1 MQPPREKWSDRK
13 LRTLTDAILDRPWR
27 FVAPQLLLFVVCI
40 FYAVHSLGFSAAR
53 GDLVSEKIKYQR
65 DYVEFKREFQ
75 LPDALIAMAES
86 DSPEKNRLFVER
98 LAARLQ
104 REPALF
110 ANTVYKG
117 DLEQMGRKGLLF
129 LSQESLDEVSRICRE
144 DWPFIETFSKADNLN
159 TALRALNREFREG
172 SPTAHSGE
180 DLAEAAPA
188 LRAFRRT
195 LDQASRSI
203 NEPMTNT
210 FPGIPSLFGDQNR
223 LYLSFSSGRIY
234 ALVTH
239 AVSPAVE
246 NQAVTRLWELLNQTR
261 REVSGVNAGI
271 TGEPVLNH
279 DEMLQATRDINLAT
293 IISFLLVALIFIIGF
308 HEVSRPLL
316 ATFCLLVGI
325 VFALGF
331 TTLTVGR
338 LNILSITLVPILVG
352 VAIDFGVHFISR
364 YEEELCRGH
373 QQREALRRAF
383 AFTGIGIITSG
394 LTIAGA
400 FFAMMLTDFKGIQE
414 MGFVAGAGLLLCL
427 LPMLTLLPLLL
438 TKRDLIR
445 RSAKPRR
452 RCPPAW
458 IEQLWLT
465 RPKLV
470 LGIAAAVTVLSLSQF
485 SYVHFDYN
493 LLNLQSR
500 DLPAVQT
507 EEKLIRAS
515 SDSVLYGVVMAD
527 SLDQAADLQRKL
539 ENLEPV
545 SCVHSIVNLLT
556 EDQSQK
562 LQAVRE
568 IKTQISALHL
578 PPLDTSLPNLAQLN
592 ETLYVLEG
600 YLGWAPYFLD
610 AETSPDAALEIE
622 ALRNSV
628 IRLRSLITS
637 AKPETAARLA
647 AFQQELFANVRQTL
661 QRVAAQDTDRRL
673 GAQDLPPFLR
683 DRFLS
688 RSGKYLLQVHPKAD
702 LWQRPNQEAFL
713 AAVRTVAPNVTGT
726 VVQIH
731 EYTTLLKNNFL
742 KATGYA
748 AAIIAVILL
757 IQFRRFESVIL
768 AFLPVALGL
777 CWTIGLMGLLGM
789 HFNPANIM
797 ALTLLTGIGISNG
810 IHILIRFKQ
819 DARPTILAKSTGKA
833 ILVSALTTMAG
844 FGSLILARHQGIAS
858 LGIIMAIGTGL
869 CLLSALTVLP
879 ALLIFLNR
887 QPAEAPPIRVPI
899 KLPMPPARHAPVFA
913 SVSSHSSDPMIS
925 ADYDGS
931 PNRLS

>member
-1 MQPPREKWSDRK
+1 MQPPREKWSARK
-13 LRTLTDAILDRPWR
+13 LRSLTDAILDRPWR
-27 FVAPQLLLFVVCI
+27 FVVPQLLLFVVCI
-40 FYAVHSLGFSAAR
+40 IYAVHSLGFSAAR

-75 LPDALIAMAES
+75 LPDSMIAMAES
-86 DSPEKNRLFVER
+86 DSPEKNRMFVER
-98 LAARLQ
+98 LAARIQ
-104 REPALF
+104 REPSLF

-117 DLEQMGRKGLLF
+117 DLGQMGRKGLLF
-129 LSQESLDEVSRICRE
+129 LSQDSLDEVSRICRE

-172 SPTAHSGE
+172 SPSANNGK

-195 LDQASRSI
+195 IDQASRSI
-203 NEPMTNT
+203 TEPLTNN
-210 FPGIPSLFGDQNR
+210 FPGIPALFGDQNR
-223 LYLSFSSGRIY
+223 IYLSFSAGRIY

-239 AVSPAVE
+239 AASPAVE
-246 NQAVTRLWELLNQTR
+246 NEAVARLWELVASTR
-261 REVSGVNAGI
+261 REVTGVNAGI

-279 DEMLQATRDINLAT
+279 DEMKQATRDINLAT

-414 MGFVAGAGLLLCL
+414 MGFVAGSGLLLCL

-445 RSAKPRR
+445 RSSKPRR

-458 IEQLWLT
+458 IEQIWLT

-470 LGIAAAVTVLSLSQF
+470 LCSAAAITALSLSQF
-485 SYVHFDYN
+485 SKVHFDYN
-493 LLNLQSR
+493 LLNLQSV

-507 EEKLIRAS
+507 EQKLIRAS
-515 SDSVLYGVVMAD
+515 SESVLYGVVMAD
-527 SLDQAADLQRKL
+527 SLEEAAALQRKL
-539 ENLEPV
+539 EILEPV
-545 SCVHSIVNLLT
+545 SCVHSIVSLLT

-568 IKTQISALHL
+568 IKKRIHTLHL
-578 PPLDTSLPNLAQLN
+578 PPLDHAPPNLAHLN
-592 ETLYVLEG
+592 ETLYALQG

-610 AETSPDAALEIE
+610 PETAPDAALEIE

-628 IRLRSLITS
+628 IRFRALITS
-637 AKPETAARLA
+637 ATADTAPRLA
-647 AFQQELFANVRQTL
+647 AFQQSLFANVRLTL
-661 QRVAAQDTDRRL
+661 ERVGAQDTERSL
-673 GAQDLPPFLR
+673 GVQDLPPFLR
-683 DRFLS
+683 DRFVS

-713 AAVRTVAPNVTGT
+713 AAVRRVAPNVTGT

-742 KATGYA
+742 NATGYA
-748 AAIIAVILL
+748 AGIIAVILL
-757 IQFRRFESVIL
+757 IQFRRFGSVIL

-777 CWTIGLMGLLGM
+777 CWTIGLMGWLGM
-789 HFNPANIM
+789 RFNSANIM

-810 IHILIRFKQ
+810 IHILIRFNQ
-819 DARPTILAKSTGKA
+819 DARPSILTKSTGKA
-833 ILVSALTTMAG
+833 ILVSAFTTMAG
-844 FGSLILARHQGIAS
+844 FGSLMVARHQGIAS

-869 CLLSALTVLP
+869 CLLSSLTVLP
-879 ALLIFLNR
+879 ALLIALKRRPLVSDPPTVHVPITIPERALRPVSR
-887 QPAEAPPIRVPI
+887 QLLPAEY
-899 KLPMPPARHAPVFA
+899 K
-913 SVSSHSSDPMIS
+913 
-925 ADYDGS
+925 
-931 PNRLS
+931 N

>member
-1 MQPPREKWSDRK
+1 MQPPREKWSARK
-13 LRTLTDAILDRPWR
+13 LRLLTDAILDRPWR
-27 FVAPQLLLFVVCI
+27 FVIPQLLLFVVCI
-40 FYAVHSLGFSAAR
+40 VYAVHSLGFSAAR

-75 LPDALIAMAES
+75 LPDAMIAMAES

-98 LAARLQ
+98 LAAHLKN
-104 REPALF
+104 EPKFF

-117 DLEQMGRKGLLF
+117 DLGQMGRKGLLF
-129 LSQESLDEVSRICRE
+129 LSQDSLDELSRICRE
-144 DWPFIETFSKADNLN
+144 DWPFIETFSKSENLN
-159 TALRALNREFREG
+159 TALRSLNREFREG
-172 SPTAHSGE
+172 SPTANTGQ

-195 LDQASRSI
+195 IDQASRSI
-203 NEPMTNT
+203 TEPVSNT
-210 FPGIPSLFGDQNR
+210 FPGIPTLFGDQNR
-223 LYLSFSSGRIY
+223 LYLSFSAGRIY

-239 AVSPAVE
+239 AASPAIE
-246 NQAVTRLWELLNQTR
+246 NQAVTRLWELVAETR

-458 IEQLWLT
+458 IECLWLN

-470 LGIAAAVTVLSLSQF
+470 LSIAAVVTVLSLSQF
-485 SYVHFDYN
+485 SNVHFDYN
-493 LLNLQSR
+493 LLNLQSS

-507 EEKLIRAS
+507 EQKLIRAS

-527 SLDQAADLQRKL
+527 SLDQATDLQRRLEKL
-539 ENLEPV
+539 APV

-562 LQAVRE
+562 LTAVRE
-568 IKTQISALHL
+568 IKQRINTLRL
-578 PPLDTSLPNLAQLN
+578 PPLDTAPPNLAQLN
-592 ETLYVLEG
+592 ETLYALQG

-610 AETSPDAALEIE
+610 PESAPEAAAEIDG
-622 ALRNSV
+622 LRSSV
-628 IRLRSLITS
+628 IQFRSLINS
-637 AKPETAARLA
+637 ATPETSARLA
-647 AFQQELFANVRQTL
+647 AFQQELFANVRLTL
-661 QRVAAQDTDRRL
+661 ERVAAQDTERSLR
-673 GAQDLPPFLR
+673 AQDLPPFLR
-683 DRFLS
+683 DRFIS

-702 LWQRPNQEAFL
+702 LWQRPNQEEFL

-742 KATGYA
+742 NATGYA
-748 AAIIAVILL
+748 AAIISIILL
-757 IQFRRFESVIL
+757 IQFRRFTSVIL

-777 CWTIGLMGLLGM
+777 CWTIGLMGWLGM
-789 HFNPANIM
+789 RFNSANIM
-797 ALTLLTGIGISNG
+797 SLTLLTGIGISNG
-810 IHILIRFKQ
+810 IHILIRFNQ
-819 DARPTILAKSTGKA
+819 DSRPSILTKSTGKA
-833 ILVSALTTMAG
+833 ILVSAFTTMAG
-844 FGSLILARHQGIAS
+844 FGSLMVARHQGIAS
-858 LGIIMAIGTGL
+858 LGIIMAMGTGL
-869 CLLSALTVLP
+869 CLLSSLTVLP
-879 ALLIFLNR
+879 ALLIALHRKTAQEPPEVHVPINIPAR
-887 QPAEAPPIRVPI
+887 GMRPAESLLAANY
-899 KLPMPPARHAPVFA
+899 K
-913 SVSSHSSDPMIS
+913 
-925 ADYDGS
+925 
-931 PNRLS
+931 N